1 MADPV
6 DKAVDSDSPDRE
18 SAARGRFKI
27 SSSVFSSVLYMCLD
41 LEQPNVRSEISFSVF
56 SSSVCSSDLEGKK
69 EEVQV
74 LSLLHEKLNS
84 RRLFT
89 PRRSERNKM

>member
-1 MADPV
+1 MVELAPVSASRSVPFMADPV
-6 DKAVDSDSPDRE
+6 DEAVDSDSPNRE

-56 SSSVCSSDLEGKK
+56 SSSSRDRAK
-69 EEVQV
+69 EKT
-74 LSLLHEKLNS
+74 KL
-84 RRLFT
+84 
-89 PRRSERNKM
+89 